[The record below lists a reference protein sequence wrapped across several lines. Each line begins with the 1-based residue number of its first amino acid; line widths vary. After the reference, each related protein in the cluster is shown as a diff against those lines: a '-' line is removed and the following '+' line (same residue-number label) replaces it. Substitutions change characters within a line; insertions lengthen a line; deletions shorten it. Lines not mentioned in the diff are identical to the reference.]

1 MEALATKYR
10 PRTFKDVVCQD
21 NIKKVL
27 TNQLETGEIKQAYL
41 FAGSPGTGKTTS
53 ARIFANDVNEG
64 KGKPIE
70 IDGASNN
77 GVDNIRSIIDDCRMK
92 SLDSKYKVYI
102 IDEVHMLSIGAFN
115 ALLKVLEE
123 PPKGVIF
130 ILCTTDP
137 HKIPATILSRL
148 QRFDFKRIPQF
159 EIVQRLK
166 YILDRENKEIVQSCG
181 GSRDAVQDITW
192 AKKEGIEVIEYDVE
206 ALEYIAKLA
215 DGGMRDAIMKLD
227 TVLGYTTNITLQAVL
242 DCLGITNYEH
252 LLKIVQGIIN
262 KQADEPIQ
270 IIDSIYRDGK
280 DLKLFVK
287 DLNKFV
293 LDLCKLNITRKKEL
307 TMIPTDIMR
316 QCIHIAT
323 NTSKYDL
330 VDILDGV
337 NNLLDKIKYEQ
348 NPKNLIESELIILCL
363 K

>member
-10 PRTFKDVVCQD
+10 PRTFNDVVCQD

-27 TNQLETGEIKQAYL
+27 TNQLDTGEIKQAYL
-41 FAGSPGTGKTTS
+41 FCGGAGTGKTTS
-53 ARIFANDVNEG
+53 ARIFANDVNGG

-159 EIVQRLK
+159 DIVNRLQ
-166 YILDRENKEIVQSCG
+166 YILQQEGN
-181 GSRDAVQDITW
+181 IT
-192 AKKEGIEVIEYDVE
+192 YDME

-227 TVLGYTTNITLQAVL
+227 TVIGYTNNITLQAVL

-252 LLKIVQGIIN
+252 LVAIVQGIIN
-262 KQADEPIQ
+262 KQPNEPIQ
-270 IIDSIYRDGK
+270 IIDKIYRDGK

-293 LDLCKLNITRKKEL
+293 LDLCKLSITRNKEL

-316 QCIHIAT
+316 KCIHIAT
-323 NTSKYDL
+323 NTPKYEL
-330 VDILDGV
+330 VDILDAI

>member
-10 PRTFKDVVCQD
+10 PRTFENVVCQD

-41 FAGSPGTGKTTS
+41 FSGSAGTGKTTS

-166 YILDRENKEIVQSCG
+166 YILNEEGNTTY
-181 GSRDAVQDITW
+181 DI
-192 AKKEGIEVIEYDVE
+192 E

-293 LDLCKLNITRKKEL
+293 LDLCKLNITRNKEL

>member
-41 FAGSPGTGKTTS
+41 FCGSAGTGKTTS
-53 ARIFANDVNEG
+53 ARIFANDVNGG

-166 YILDRENKEIVQSCG
+166 YILNEEGNTTY
-181 GSRDAVQDITW
+181 DI
-192 AKKEGIEVIEYDVE
+192 E

-227 TVLGYTTNITLQAVL
+227 TVIGYTNNITLQAVL

-293 LDLCKLNITRKKEL
+293 LDLCKLNITRNKEL

>member
-41 FAGSPGTGKTTS
+41 FCGSAGTGKTTS
-53 ARIFANDVNEG
+53 ARIFANDVNGG

-159 EIVQRLK
+159 DIVQRLQ
-166 YILDRENKEIVQSCG
+166 YILKE
-181 GSRDAVQDITW
+181 
-192 AKKEGIEVIEYDVE
+192 EGILTYNVE
-206 ALEYIAKLA
+206 AIEYIAKLA

-227 TVLGYTTNITLQAVL
+227 TVLGYTTEITLQAVL

-252 LLKIVQGIIN
+252 LVTIVQGIIS
-262 KQADEPIQ
+262 KQPNEPIQ
-270 IIDSIYRDGK
+270 IIDKIYRDGK

-293 LDLCKLNITRKKEL
+293 LDLCKLNITRNKEL
-307 TMIPTDIMR
+307 TMIPADIMR
-316 QCIHIAT
+316 QCIQIAT
-323 NTSKYDL
+323 KTPNYEL
-330 VDILDGV
+330 VDILDAV

>member
-10 PRTFKDVVCQD
+10 PQHFEDVVCQD
-21 NIKKVL
+21 NVKKVL
-27 TNQLETGEIKQAYL
+27 SNQLQTGEIKQAYL
-41 FAGSPGTGKTTS
+41 FCGSSGTGKTTS

-166 YILDRENKEIVQSCG
+166 YILNEEGNTTY
-181 GSRDAVQDITW
+181 DI
-192 AKKEGIEVIEYDVE
+192 E

-227 TVLGYTTNITLQAVL
+227 TVIGYTNNITLQAVL

-293 LDLCKLNITRKKEL
+293 LDLCKLNITRNKEL

>member
-41 FAGSPGTGKTTS
+41 FCGSAGTGKTTS
-53 ARIFANDVNEG
+53 ARIFANDVNGG

-159 EIVQRLK
+159 DIVNRLE
-166 YILDRENKEIVQSCG
+166 YILKE
-181 GSRDAVQDITW
+181 
-192 AKKEGIEVIEYDVE
+192 EGILTYNVE
-206 ALEYIAKLA
+206 AIEYIAKLA

-227 TVLGYTTNITLQAVL
+227 TVLSYTTEITLQAVL

-252 LLKIVQGIIN
+252 LVAIVQGIIS
-262 KQADEPIQ
+262 KQPNEPIQ
-270 IIDSIYRDGK
+270 IIDKIYRDGK

-293 LDLCKLNITRKKEL
+293 LDLCKLNITRNKEL
-307 TMIPTDIMR
+307 TMIPADIMR
-316 QCIHIAT
+316 QCIRIAT
-323 NTSKYDL
+323 KTPNYEL
-330 VDILDGV
+330 VDILDAI

>member
-27 TNQLETGEIKQAYL
+27 INQLETGEIKQAYL
-41 FAGSPGTGKTTS
+41 FTGSAGTGKTTS

-77 GVDNIRSIIDDCRMK
+77 GVDNIRSIIEDCRMK

-102 IDEVHMLSIGAFN
+102 IDEVHMLSLGAFN

-166 YILDRENKEIVQSCG
+166 YILNEEGNTTY
-181 GSRDAVQDITW
+181 DI
-192 AKKEGIEVIEYDVE
+192 E

-215 DGGMRDAIMKLD
+215 NGGMRDAIMKLD
-227 TVLGYTTNITLQAVL
+227 TVIGYTTNITLQAVL
-242 DCLGITNYEH
+242 DCLGITNYQH

-293 LDLCKLNITRKKEL
+293 LDLCKLNITRNKEL

-323 NTSKYDL
+323 KIPNYEL
-330 VDILDGV
+330 VDILDAL

>member
-1 MEALATKYR
+1 MMNLAVKYR
-10 PRTFKDVVCQD
+10 PQHFEDVVCQD
-21 NIKKVL
+21 NVKKVL
-27 TNQLETGEIKQAYL
+27 SNQLQTGEIKQAYL
-41 FAGSPGTGKTTS
+41 FCGSSGTGKTTS
-53 ARIFANDVNEG
+53 ARIFANDVNGG

-166 YILDRENKEIVQSCG
+166 YILKEEDTYITY
-181 GSRDAVQDITW
+181 DI
-192 AKKEGIEVIEYDVE
+192 E

-227 TVLGYTTNITLQAVL
+227 TVLGYTTDITLQAVL

-252 LLKIVQGIIN
+252 LLKVVQGIIN

-293 LDLCKLNITRKKEL
+293 LDLCKLNITRNKEL

>member
-10 PRTFKDVVCQD
+10 PTTFNDVVCQD

-27 TNQLETGEIKQAYL
+27 TNQLDTGEIKQAYL
-41 FAGSPGTGKTTS
+41 FCGSAGTGKTTS
-53 ARIFANDVNEG
+53 ARIFANDVNGG

-159 EIVQRLK
+159 DIVQRLQ
-166 YILDRENKEIVQSCG
+166 YILQQEGN
-181 GSRDAVQDITW
+181 ITYH
-192 AKKEGIEVIEYDVE
+192 IE

-227 TVLGYTTNITLQAVL
+227 TVIGYTNNITLQAVL

-252 LLKIVQGIIN
+252 LVAIVQGIIN
-262 KQADEPIQ
+262 KQPNEPIQ
-270 IIDSIYRDGK
+270 IIDKIYRDGK

-293 LDLCKLNITRKKEL
+293 LDLCKLSITRNKEL

-316 QCIHIAT
+316 KCIHIAT
-323 NTSKYDL
+323 NIPKYEL
-330 VDILDGV
+330 VDILDAI

>member
-1 MEALATKYR
+1 MNLAVKYR
-10 PRTFKDVVCQD
+10 PQHFEDVVCQD
-21 NIKKVL
+21 NVKKVL
-27 TNQLETGEIKQAYL
+27 SNQLKTGEIKQAYL
-41 FAGSPGTGKTTS
+41 FCGSSGTGKTTS
-53 ARIFANDVNEG
+53 ARIFANEVNGG

-77 GVDNIRSIIDDCRMK
+77 GVDNVRSIIDDCKMK
-92 SLDSKYKVYI
+92 SLDSNYKVYI
-102 IDEVHMLSIGAFN
+102 IDEVHMLSLGAFN

-159 EIVQRLK
+159 DIVQRLE
-166 YILDRENKEIVQSCG
+166 YILVQ
-181 GSRDAVQDITW
+181 
-192 AKKEGIEVIEYDVE
+192 EGILTYNVE
-206 ALEYIAKLA
+206 AIEYIAKLA

-227 TVLGYTTNITLQAVL
+227 TVLGYTNNITLQAVL
-242 DCLGITNYEH
+242 DCLGITNYQH
-252 LLKIVQGIIN
+252 LLGIVQGIIN
-262 KQADEPIQ
+262 RQPNDPIE
-270 IIDSIYRDGK
+270 IIDNIYRDGK

-287 DLNKFV
+287 DLNKFI
-293 LDLCKLNITRKKEL
+293 LDLCKLNITRNKEL

>member
-41 FAGSPGTGKTTS
+41 FVGSPGTGKTTS

-137 HKIPATILSRL
+137 HKIPGTILSRL

-166 YILDRENKEIVQSCG
+166 YILKEEDTYITY
-181 GSRDAVQDITW
+181 DI
-192 AKKEGIEVIEYDVE
+192 E

-227 TVLGYTTNITLQAVL
+227 TVLGYTTDITLQAVL

-293 LDLCKLNITRKKEL
+293 LDLCKLNITRNKEL

>member
-10 PRTFKDVVCQD
+10 PRTFEDVVCQD

-41 FAGSPGTGKTTS
+41 FCGSAGTGKTTS
-53 ARIFANDVNEG
+53 ARIFANDVNGG

-159 EIVQRLK
+159 DIVQRLQ
-166 YILDRENKEIVQSCG
+166 YILQ
-181 GSRDAVQDITW
+181 Q
-192 AKKEGIEVIEYDVE
+192 EGILTYNVE
-206 ALEYIAKLA
+206 AIEYIAKLA

-227 TVLGYTTNITLQAVL
+227 TVLGYTTEITLQAVL

-252 LLKIVQGIIN
+252 LVTIVQGIIN
-262 KQADEPIQ
+262 KQPNEPIQ
-270 IIDSIYRDGK
+270 IIDKIYKDGK

-293 LDLCKLNITRKKEL
+293 LDLCKLSITHNKEL

-323 NTSKYDL
+323 NTPKYQL
-330 VDILDGV
+330 VDILDV
-337 NNLLDKIKYEQ
+337 INNLLDKIKYEQ
-348 NPKNLIESELIILCL
+348 NPKNLIESELILLCL

>member
-10 PRTFKDVVCQD
+10 PRTFNDVVCQD

-41 FAGSPGTGKTTS
+41 FCGSAGTGKTTS
-53 ARIFANDVNEG
+53 ARIFASDVNGG

-159 EIVQRLK
+159 DIVQRLQ
-166 YILDRENKEIVQSCG
+166 YILQQEGK
-181 GSRDAVQDITW
+181 IT
-192 AKKEGIEVIEYDVE
+192 YDME

-227 TVLGYTTNITLQAVL
+227 TVIGYTNNITLQSVL

-252 LLKIVQGIIN
+252 LVGIVQGIIS
-262 KQADEPIQ
+262 KQPNEPIQ
-270 IIDSIYRDGK
+270 IIDKIYRDGK

-293 LDLCKLNITRKKEL
+293 LDLCKLSITRNKEL

-316 QCIHIAT
+316 KCIHIAT
-323 NTSKYDL
+323 NTPKYQL
-330 VDILDGV
+330 VDILDAI

>member
-41 FAGSPGTGKTTS
+41 FCGGAGTGKTTS

-166 YILDRENKEIVQSCG
+166 YILNEEGNTTY
-181 GSRDAVQDITW
+181 DI
-192 AKKEGIEVIEYDVE
+192 E

-293 LDLCKLNITRKKEL
+293 LDLCKLNITRNKEL

>member
-1 MEALATKYR
+1 MMNLAVKYR
-10 PRTFKDVVCQD
+10 PQHFEDVVCQD
-21 NIKKVL
+21 NVKKVL
-27 TNQLETGEIKQAYL
+27 SNQLQTGEIKQAYL
-41 FAGSPGTGKTTS
+41 FCGSSGTGKTTS

-166 YILDRENKEIVQSCG
+166 YILNEEGNTTY
-181 GSRDAVQDITW
+181 DI
-192 AKKEGIEVIEYDVE
+192 E

-227 TVLGYTTNITLQAVL
+227 TVIGYTNNITLQAVL

-293 LDLCKLNITRKKEL
+293 LDLCKLNITRNKEL

>member
-10 PRTFKDVVCQD
+10 PRTFKDIVCQD

-27 TNQLETGEIKQAYL
+27 TNQLETEEIKQAYL
-41 FAGSPGTGKTTS
+41 FTGSAGTGKTTT
-53 ARIFANDVNEG
+53 ARIFANEVNKG

-159 EIVQRLK
+159 EIVQRLE
-166 YILDRENKEIVQSCG
+166 YILQHEDRVRYNM
-181 GSRDAVQDITW
+181 
-192 AKKEGIEVIEYDVE
+192 E

-227 TVLGYTTNITLQAVL
+227 TVLGYTNNITLQAVL
-242 DCLGITNYEH
+242 DCLGITNYQH
-252 LLKIVQGIIN
+252 LLGIVQSIIN
-262 KQADEPIQ
+262 KQPDEPIQ
-270 IIDSIYRDGK
+270 IIDKIYRDGK

-293 LDLCKLNITRKKEL
+293 LDLCKLSITRNKEL

>member
-41 FAGSPGTGKTTS
+41 FCGSAGTGKTTS
-53 ARIFANDVNEG
+53 ARIFANDVNGG

-166 YILDRENKEIVQSCG
+166 YILKEEDTYITY
-181 GSRDAVQDITW
+181 DI
-192 AKKEGIEVIEYDVE
+192 E

-227 TVLGYTTNITLQAVL
+227 TVLGYTTDITLQAVL

-293 LDLCKLNITRKKEL
+293 LDLCKLNITRNKEL

>member
-10 PRTFKDVVCQD
+10 PRTFEDVVCQD

-41 FAGSPGTGKTTS
+41 FCGSAGTGKTTS
-53 ARIFANDVNEG
+53 ARIFANDVNGG

-159 EIVQRLK
+159 DIVQRLQ
-166 YILDRENKEIVQSCG
+166 YILQ
-181 GSRDAVQDITW
+181 Q
-192 AKKEGIEVIEYDVE
+192 EGILTYNVE
-206 ALEYIAKLA
+206 AIEYIAKLA

-227 TVLGYTTNITLQAVL
+227 TVLGYTTEITLQAVL

-252 LLKIVQGIIN
+252 LVTIVQGIIN
-262 KQADEPIQ
+262 KQPNEPIQ
-270 IIDSIYRDGK
+270 IIDKIYKDGK

-293 LDLCKLNITRKKEL
+293 LDLCKLSITRNKEL

-323 NTSKYDL
+323 NTPKYQL
-330 VDILDGV
+330 VDILDAI

>member
-10 PRTFKDVVCQD
+10 PRTFEDVVCQD

-41 FAGSPGTGKTTS
+41 FCGSAGTGKTTS
-53 ARIFANDVNEG
+53 ARIFASDVNEG

-166 YILDRENKEIVQSCG
+166 YILQQEGKITY
-181 GSRDAVQDITW
+181 DI
-192 AKKEGIEVIEYDVE
+192 E

-242 DCLGITNYEH
+242 DCLGITNYQH

-262 KQADEPIQ
+262 KQPDEAIQ
-270 IIDSIYRDGK
+270 IIDKIYRDGK

>member
-1 MEALATKYR
+1 MEALAVKYR
-10 PRTFKDVVCQD
+10 PQHFEDVVCQD
-21 NIKKVL
+21 NVKKVL
-27 TNQLETGEIKQAYL
+27 SNQLQTGEIKQAYL
-41 FAGSPGTGKTTS
+41 FCGSSGTGKTTS
-53 ARIFANDVNEG
+53 ARIFANDVNGG

-166 YILDRENKEIVQSCG
+166 YILKEEDTYITY
-181 GSRDAVQDITW
+181 DI
-192 AKKEGIEVIEYDVE
+192 E

-293 LDLCKLNITRKKEL
+293 LDLCKLNITRNKEL

>member
-1 MEALATKYR
+1 MMNLAVKYR
-10 PRTFKDVVCQD
+10 PQHFEDVVCQD
-21 NIKKVL
+21 NVKKVL
-27 TNQLETGEIKQAYL
+27 SNQLQTGEIKQAYL
-41 FAGSPGTGKTTS
+41 FCGSSGTGKTTS
-53 ARIFANDVNEG
+53 ARIFASDVNGG

-159 EIVQRLK
+159 DIVQRLK
-166 YILDRENKEIVQSCG
+166 YILD
-181 GSRDAVQDITW
+181 
-192 AKKEGIEVIEYDVE
+192 KEGKITYDIE

-252 LLKIVQGIIN
+252 LVAIVQGIIN
-262 KQADEPIQ
+262 KQPDEPIQ
-270 IIDSIYRDGK
+270 IIDKIYRDGK

-293 LDLCKLNITRKKEL
+293 LDLCKLSITRNKEL

-316 QCIHIAT
+316 KCIHIAT
-323 NTSKYDL
+323 NTPKYQL
-330 VDILDGV
+330 VDILDAI

>member
-41 FAGSPGTGKTTS
+41 FCGSAGTGKTTS
-53 ARIFANDVNEG
+53 ARIFASDVNGG

-159 EIVQRLK
+159 DIVQRLQ
-166 YILDRENKEIVQSCG
+166 YILQQEGK
-181 GSRDAVQDITW
+181 IT
-192 AKKEGIEVIEYDVE
+192 YDME

-227 TVLGYTTNITLQAVL
+227 TVIGYTNNITLQAVL

-252 LLKIVQGIIN
+252 LVAIVQGIIN
-262 KQADEPIQ
+262 KQPNEPIQ
-270 IIDSIYRDGK
+270 IIDKIYRDGK

-293 LDLCKLNITRKKEL
+293 LDLCKLSITRNKEL

-323 NTSKYDL
+323 NTPKYQL
-330 VDILDGV
+330 VDILDAI